1 MSQPDTH
8 AIPALAGR
16 GAVGGVLMGLANLV
30 PGISGGTML
39 LAAGVYPQFIR
50 GVAEISTFRFRLRS
64 MVLVACVVAGWAIVI
79 VALAGTVKDL
89 VVQHQWV
96 MYSLFVGL
104 TLGGVPLLWRMVHP
118 VDLRVA
124 AAASVGI
131 LAMVALVLVQG
142 HQSAEGG
149 VEVVAGSD
157 NGSTGAFVILV
168 LAGAAGGAAMILPG
182 VSGGYLLLVLGQYL
196 VILGAIAAARDAAS
210 GRDWAALLVSLKVLV
225 PVAIGVL
232 VGVVGV
238 SNVVKLCLDRFPRA
252 TLGFLLGLLLG
263 AVVGLWPF
271 QEPARGTG
279 VVGVTATPGRL
290 AGALGLAC
298 VGLGIS
304 LAIARLGPES
314 DAAKDGPPTG
324 R

>member
-1 MSQPDTH
+1 MKQTPTEQPEYRGES
-8 AIPALAGR
+8 LAVR
-16 GAVGGVLMGLANLV
+16 GIVGGGLMGLANLV

-50 GVAEISTFRFRLRS
+50 AVAEVSTLRPKARTLLLLTLI
-64 MVLVACVVAGWAIVI
+64 VGAAGAAI
-79 VALAGTVKDL
+79 AGFAGPVSAL
-89 VVQHQWV
+89 VVSHRWV
-96 MYSLFVGL
+96 MYSLFIGL
-104 TLGGVPLLWRMVHP
+104 TLGGVPILWALVKPLDLP
-118 VDLRVA
+118 VAIAAALGIVAMAAMTFVGPDHTA
-124 AAASVGI
+124 AAATEGHAYLLLFLAGVAGAS
-131 LAMVALVLVQG
+131 AMV
-142 HQSAEGG
+142 
-149 VEVVAGSD
+149 
-157 NGSTGAFVILV
+157 
-168 LAGAAGGAAMILPG
+168 LPG
-182 VSGGYLLLVLGQYL
+182 VSGGYLLLILGQYL

-225 PVAIGVL
+225 PVAIGGL

-271 QEPARGTG
+271 QQPHDSMG
-279 VVGVTATPGRL
+279 VVAVAATPGRL
-290 AGALGLAC
+290 AGAVGLAC

-304 LAIARLGPES
+304 LAISRLGPETNG
-314 DAAKDGPPTG
+314 AKEGPQAG